1 MKVVKLLKLLPYAL
15 VACGLTAWGGWID
28 DLKKKSTYDSSTGVY
43 TLTGDFS
50 VYTISGQDAK
60 VDLNGHSFAFSVL
73 SSNLELLNSSS
84 TRAQVTITG
93 NGLGSAGKTLV
104 IGSGVDLLKL
114 LSNYK
119 VFVDGTMKL
128 CEGSRCYFEGIACVD
143 KHNDD
148 ARTYFQ
154 VVFNKTANV
163 IVEPGAMLKQY
174 VDPNEAQSQADWYTW
189 YNKEGFA
196 DLCVQEGWV
205 PESYEL
211 QGPDS
216 DGYYLVGVKSMP
228 EVVSESEL
236 RFSADVASGVRT
248 GGVGNSELFV
258 IPNDV
263 GSENVTITYS
273 KDGGETQPLGTY
285 KRGGMAEWLPLASG
299 DYVFSLGSDYQA
311 SFHIDKTP
319 GIFITSAKQRWPWNG
334 MVDIGYFVEGLDP
347 EKEYTA
353 TFHVTC
359 KGETKSFTLAGI
371 VNGDATTAWD
381 AAAATAWGK
390 TLVKEPATVSA
401 DLRCLTVKV
410 PEPWG
415 TYMIV
420 DLTKLGQAGCVTT
433 ETKESAEAACNAYN
447 RDEYK
452 TTKLVLRKVAKG
464 QAYPVKPGATA
475 NLTDADVM
483 TPQKDYYIGVFMVTK
498 AQYDYVMG
506 VSTTS
511 TDKNPTPYLTY
522 NEIRKNDIDTGN
534 AMSPL
539 NPVCNNSFMH
549 RLVQGCLD
557 ADGNA
562 VGRFDLPTEIQWEIA
577 CRAGSF
583 AERGSYLD
591 ASFQEITLTQAL
603 IKNVVCGS
611 ALKAVGTYRPNA
623 WGLYDMLGNLWQ
635 WCLDESIAYT
645 DYTHVDVETPYF
657 SGLSPK
663 RMLRGY
669 YYNTMAVSIR
679 PGGQN
684 AAQDAYANQYWN
696 GGIRVCH
703 VED

>member
-1 MKVVKLLKLLPYAL
+1 M
-15 VACGLTAWGGWID
+15 
-28 DLKKKSTYDSSTGVY
+28 KKSWIFASMRLGIIAFILGMVTDALAITPIKTYYWFRITDTSNPQHVKFAEARIMGVPNDGTPETAVTVCCCPSTN
-43 TLTGDFS
+43 
-50 VYTISGQDAK
+50 K
-60 VDLNGHSFAFSVL
+60 VDGLGTLAGGGNYSGGTTGGSKIGLLSAYEGASNGKTKEITGGFDYELYEKLYVL
-73 SSNLELLNSSS
+73 LVDQNGDEVGRSDLEL
-84 TRAQVTITG
+84 TRNLFATQCDYPSMYSA
-93 NGLGSAGKTLV
+93 GSAPNC
-104 IGSGVDLLKL
+104 S
-114 LSNYK
+114 
-119 VFVDGTMKL
+119 FVDSDRPTQLPSEQIKL
-128 CEGSRCYFEGIACVD
+128 SA
-143 KHNDD
+143 
-148 ARTYFQ
+148 TP
-154 VVFNKTANV
+154 ANYTFYPWTPMV
-163 IVEPGAMLKQY
+163 YWTVEPPKEAVL
-174 VDPNEAQSQADWYTW
+174 VDTDEFEFTIDTRTERTAVAGSTETFTIPDAVWEAAGGNPVTVTYT
-189 YNKEGFA
+189 
-196 DLCVQEGWV
+196 
-205 PESYEL
+205 
-211 QGPDS
+211 
-216 DGYYLVGVKSMP
+216 
-228 EVVSESEL
+228 
-236 RFSADVASGVRT
+236 
-248 GGVGNSELFV
+248 
-258 IPNDV
+258 
-263 GSENVTITYS
+263 
-273 KDGGETQPLGTY
+273 KDGGAAQTLGTY
-285 KRGGMAEWLPLASG
+285 KQGDKVEWTPIYGGT
-299 DYVFSLGSDYQA
+299 YVFTFGSSEYQA
-311 SFHIDKTP
+311 SFHVDKTP
-319 GIFITSAKQRWPWNG
+319 GIFITSARQRWPWNG

-401 DLRCLTVKV
+401 DLRCLTVKE
-410 PEPWG
+410 PEKWG

-420 DLTKLGQAGCVTT
+420 DLTKLGQAGCVTY

-483 TPQKDYYIGVFMVTK
+483 TPQKDYYIGVFMVTN